1 MKLENYEVHL
11 PSYSIGDKIYDKIGP
26 VCESYGKTVLVIGG
40 KRALPVYQEA
50 DMVFGVG
57 SGFMTPLISVLIIL
71 GAVSTAVNMVA
82 AMVKRICNGIEKI
95 ENKDKKEEKNQ
106 QAAEGK
112 PVVRTVIAALI
123 CCLVDFEIAQ
133 FGLLTLIQ
141 KAYSALAYLAI
152 PVILIPYI
160 IHMIVTR
167 FDTK

>member
-1 MKLENYEVHL
+1 
-11 PSYSIGDKIYDKIGP
+11 
-26 VCESYGKTVLVIGG
+26 
-40 KRALPVYQEA
+40 
-50 DMVFGVG
+50 
-57 SGFMTPLISVLIIL
+57 
-71 GAVSTAVNMVA
+71 MVA

-95 ENKDKKEEKNQ
+95 ENKDKKEQQQ
-106 QAAEGK
+106 QAEEGK
-112 PVVRTVIAALI
+112 PVVRTVVAALI
-123 CCLVDFEIAQ
+123 CCLADFGIAQ